1 MAKKKYRIKVFDM
14 EVTSTDI
21 NELIHLQSMLDMCA
35 KYERILKHLS
45 LCEIYEE
52 AAKKIGDQIGEQV

>member
-1 MAKKKYRIKVFDM
+1 MAKKKYKVRLFDM
-14 EVTSTDI
+14 EVSSTDI

-52 AAKKIGDQIGEQV
+52 AAQKIGDQIGAQL